1 MQILCK
7 YYANIV
13 HIFSGVEQVRTSYLL
28 EKILSLG
35 RIPLDNILEI
45 YLSLGIKE
53 ETIVE
58 NKFY

>member
-1 MQILCK
+1 MQFFMPQ
-7 YYANIV
+7 YDP
-13 HIFSGVEQVRTSYLL
+13 SGSENLL
-28 EKILSLG
+28 EKILSFG